1 MAATFTGIY
10 NDDHDNGSTRV
21 GADGANAGGTGS
33 LVVDGGSVLDL
44 SSANLASDPY
54 QALDVGTAADGAGDG
69 SVLIDTGSTLQFTS
83 AIDGVQTAI
92 RIGRNGST
100 GLVVVDGGTLSVLD
114 SSTLGQQ
121 EDGEDVEGLVVGRDS
136 GSSGELRI
144 EDGGAFRMEGN
155 GVNVQIGR
163 NAGTGAVTLT
173 NNSSFDLVANGDT
186 AGSQMS
192 IRIGNQNNADGLF
205 EMTGSTG
212 SMTASVLGS
221 AYLGVGLDTAYG
233 WMQLIESEF
242 SVNGGAGGASATIG
256 WGGHGVLRTSNSI
269 LSFLSTTGNSEL
281 LVGTALD
288 GAGGTGEVL
297 IRSDSAVHLCG
308 LASAYFGIGNGQ
320 GSLGTVDVSGGS
332 LVSLLVSGTEGDA
345 VAVVGEQNSTGRLSF
360 RTSTMTL
367 DAPDQVKL
375 LIGTTGGYG
384 SFSAQRS
391 DLTFTGDTALIEIGS
406 DDGVGSMVLD
416 DSVVDIVVE
425 TNAAIHIGSTYDG
438 ASSSQGSLTLQNGST
453 VEITGTASSNV
464 IVGGT
469 FGSTASLIVRS
480 GSVLDFASGSDTSGF
495 ASLRIGAYG
504 ATGASVVIQGANSE
518 IANVDRVTIGY
529 LTSETGYVANGTSSL
544 FLRDGGALTLAS
556 GGLLRVGQGG
566 TVGGTTATITGNV
579 ELAAS
584 GKFDLNSGSYGDFV
598 VNGNLTVTGTS
609 SLMLEVGSAG
619 EDTLTL
625 DDLISTSGQLTI
637 RVAAFEGYKFTA
649 GTIRKLVTL
658 DDISGNA
665 PDWIVSGQHSD
676 FSFYGGTRTDRGGDL
691 VIQALNSGTT
701 GGVGT
706 LDFGTSTAS
715 TSLTY
720 NSATKVA
727 VVKGGVFGSDGG
739 KAYKVDSIL
748 GSNGTDTFTVTG
760 TTAVNLIFAGRNGN
774 DKITAGAGAD
784 KLSGD
789 AGNDTLIGGAGND
802 TLYGG
807 LGNDTLTGGVG
818 KDTFVFNTTLS
829 ASSNV
834 DRITDFNVA
843 DDTISLENSV
853 MTALK
858 TGKLASG
865 AFWKSTAGV
874 AHDADDR
881 IIYDT
886 DSGNL
891 YYDSNGNAS
900 GGAVLIAKLSA
911 NLALTAA
918 DFLVT

>member
-1 MAATFTGIY
+1 
-10 NDDHDNGSTRV
+10 
-21 GADGANAGGTGS
+21 
-33 LVVDGGSVLDL
+33 
-44 SSANLASDPY
+44 
-54 QALDVGTAADGAGDG
+54 
-69 SVLIDTGSTLQFTS
+69 
-83 AIDGVQTAI
+83 
-92 RIGRNGST
+92 
-100 GLVVVDGGTLSVLD
+100 
-114 SSTLGQQ
+114 
-121 EDGEDVEGLVVGRDS
+121 
-136 GSSGELRI
+136 
-144 EDGGAFRMEGN
+144 
-155 GVNVQIGR
+155 
-163 NAGTGAVTLT
+163 
-173 NNSSFDLVANGDT
+173 
-186 AGSQMS
+186 
-192 IRIGNQNNADGLF
+192 
-205 EMTGSTG
+205 
-212 SMTASVLGS
+212 
-221 AYLGVGLDTAYG
+221 
-233 WMQLIESEF
+233 
-242 SVNGGAGGASATIG
+242 
-256 WGGHGVLRTSNSI
+256 
-269 LSFLSTTGNSEL
+269 
-281 LVGTALD
+281 
-288 GAGGTGEVL
+288 
-297 IRSDSAVHLCG
+297 
-308 LASAYFGIGNGQ
+308 
-320 GSLGTVDVSGGS
+320 
-332 LVSLLVSGTEGDA
+332 
-345 VAVVGEQNSTGRLSF
+345 
-360 RTSTMTL
+360 
-367 DAPDQVKL
+367 
-375 LIGTTGGYG
+375 
-384 SFSAQRS
+384 
-391 DLTFTGDTALIEIGS
+391 
-406 DDGVGSMVLD
+406 
-416 DSVVDIVVE
+416 
-425 TNAAIHIGSTYDG
+425 
-438 ASSSQGSLTLQNGST
+438 
-453 VEITGTASSNV
+453 
-464 IVGGT
+464 
-469 FGSTASLIVRS
+469 
-480 GSVLDFASGSDTSGF
+480 
-495 ASLRIGAYG
+495 
-504 ATGASVVIQGANSE
+504 
-518 IANVDRVTIGY
+518 
-529 LTSETGYVANGTSSL
+529 
-544 FLRDGGALTLAS
+544 
-556 GGLLRVGQGG
+556 
-566 TVGGTTATITGNV
+566 
-579 ELAAS
+579 
-584 GKFDLNSGSYGDFV
+584 
-598 VNGNLTVTGTS
+598 
-609 SLMLEVGSAG
+609 MLEVGSAG